1 MPIASFPNP
10 GNADKLR
17 VLLVEDHPLTRKGMV
32 DLLHAQF
39 QNIQCQECRTLG
51 EAVEHLK
58 ENWDLVILDQ
68 LLPDG
73 TGIDLL
79 EHVGTSPALMLTMYE
94 DSILAH
100 QARARG
106 AKGFA
111 SKGDNPHVLIQAIR
125 KVLSGV
131 PHFPIL
137 AASPVAQNLS
147 AREQVV
153 LDGLLQGRGAQ
164 EIATELG
171 LSHSSIQTYKARLFR
186 KLGID
191 SLSQLLRSASAK
203 GLH

>member
-1 MPIASFPNP
+1 MSSSMPLSSGF
-10 GNADKLR
+10 ADKLR

-32 DLLHAQF
+32 DLLHAQYLD
-39 QNIQCQECRTLG
+39 IQCQECRTFQ

-94 DSILAH
+94 DSVLAY
-100 QARARG
+100 QARERG

-111 SKGDNPHVLIQAIR
+111 SKGDNPQVLIQAIR
-125 KVLSGV
+125 KVLSGL

-137 AASPVAQNLS
+137 AGSPVSRNLS
-147 AREQVV
+147 ARERLV
-153 LDGLLQGRGAQ
+153 LEGLLQGQGSQ
-164 EIATELG
+164 KIATQLG
-171 LSHSSIQTYKARLFR
+171 LSHSSVQTYKSRLFK
-186 KLGID
+186 KLGVD
-191 SLSQLLRSASAK
+191 SLSELLRSATAK